1 MVFPLAQ
8 QLMAP
13 SQSKIRFNLE
23 LAILIVEGLV
33 EVLTIA
39 LTEATIE
46 EAIYI
51 SYFSMIKILE

>member
-1 MVFPLAQ
+1 VVFPLAQ

-23 LAILIVEGLV
+23 LPILIVEGLV

-46 EAIYI
+46 DAIYI

>member
-1 MVFPLAQ
+1 VVFPLAQ

>member
-23 LAILIVEGLV
+23 LPILIVEGLV